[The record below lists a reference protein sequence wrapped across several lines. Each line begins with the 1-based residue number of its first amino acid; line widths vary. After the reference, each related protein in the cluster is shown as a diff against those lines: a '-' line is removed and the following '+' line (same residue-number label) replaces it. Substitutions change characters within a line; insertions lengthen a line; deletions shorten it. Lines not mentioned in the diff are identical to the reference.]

1 MSEYSDDAAELPV
14 FQTNAASV
22 RAWWPALTAMCV
34 SMRAAKGHSR
44 SMNATTNSYLNYALW
59 TLGLVCVAG
68 VGIAV
73 WVS

>member
-1 MSEYSDDAAELPV
+1 
-14 FQTNAASV
+14 
-22 RAWWPALTAMCV
+22 MCV

-44 SMNATTNSYLNYALW
+44 GMNATTNSYLNYALW